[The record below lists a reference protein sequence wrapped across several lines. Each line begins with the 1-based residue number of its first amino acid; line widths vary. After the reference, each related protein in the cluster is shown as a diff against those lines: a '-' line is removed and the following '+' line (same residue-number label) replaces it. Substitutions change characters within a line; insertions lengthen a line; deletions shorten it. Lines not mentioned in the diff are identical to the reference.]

1 MSLIELTDV
10 RRVFHQG
17 RPDEL
22 TAVDGV
28 SLDVEA
34 GAITVLRGPSG
45 SGKTSLLAL
54 IGGMAR
60 PTSGRIVYDGR
71 ELTSLPERFLTEVR
85 RTSFGFVFQQ
95 FNLVRGLSA
104 LENVMLPATPL
115 GGSHAALVRKATG
128 LLERLGLAHRAKARA
143 DWLSGGEAQRVA
155 IARALVNDPRVI
167 LADEPTANLDSRLS
181 AEFMRIAADLKAGG
195 VTLVIASHDPLVHD
209 APVVDRTV
217 AMRDGRL
224 DPHAGGHAPAPAP
237 AAAGAP
243 GWTGALA

>member
-1 MSLIELTDV
+1 MSLIELHDV
-10 RRVFHQG
+10 RRVFHPG

-28 SLDVEA
+28 SLSIEA

-60 PTSGRIVYDGR
+60 PTSGRITYDGR

-85 RTSFGFVFQQ
+85 RSAFGFVFQQ

-104 LENVMLPATPL
+104 LENVMLPAYPL
-115 GGSHAALVRKATG
+115 GLPHAHLVRKATG
-128 LLERLGLAHRAKARA
+128 LLERLGLAHRATARA

-167 LADEPTANLDSRLS
+167 LADEPTANLDSKLS
-181 AEFMRIAADLKAGG
+181 QEFMRIAADLKAAGT
-195 VTLVIASHDPLVHD
+195 TLVIASHDPLVHD
-209 APVVDRTV
+209 DGVVDRTV

-224 DPHAGGHAPAPAP
+224 DLQAGGPAG
-237 AAAGAP
+237 AAAAP
-243 GWTGALA
+243 RWTGAQA